1 MKKRLPENE
10 KETKEE
16 EDDDEE
22 ENKTK
27 QNKKRLNSNFIYLLH
42 LFKPCVLY
50 CSPSSK
56 WQRSF

>member
-56 WQRSF
+56 